1 MSIEKK
7 ELNVKYSLHMILL
20 SLIFTFKY
28 FSKSKEHS
36 QKIDKD
42 KLSQANKIYYKYII
56 CFQLA
61 KAADWCLGPFMY
73 EFFQSY
79 HFLQTEMLAKLV
91 ALSFLSSLFMGPFV
105 VGYLNDKSD
114 KKFPCIVFGVALA
127 FSCLIRQ
134 IKNPVALILGQV
146 SYGLCSPL
154 LYTSFENWFI
164 GETNRTVEDK
174 VVRETVITNA
184 FEKYKYKN
192 FAYKLKIKNICIF
205 KIQ

>member
-1 MSIEKK
+1 MTIEKQ
-7 ELNVKYSLHMILL
+7 ESSFKYTLHTIIL

-28 FSKSKEHS
+28 FSKSKEQS
-36 QKIDKD
+36 QNIDKE
-42 KLSQANKIYYKYII
+42 KLKQANKIYYKYLL

-79 HFLQTEMLAKLV
+79 HMLKTEMFAKLV

-114 KKFPCIVFGVALA
+114 KKLPCIVFGVALA

-134 IKNPVALILGQV
+134 IKNPVTLILGQV
-146 SYGLCSPL
+146 SYGLCSPI
-154 LYTSFENWFI
+154 LYTSFENWFV
-164 GETNRTVEDK
+164 GETKRKVEDK
-174 VVRETVITNA
+174 VVRETVIASA
-184 FEKYKYKN
+184 FEK
-192 FAYKLKIKNICIF
+192 
-205 KIQ
+205 

>member
-1 MSIEKK
+1 MTTDNQEP
-7 ELNVKYSLHMILL
+7 NFKYSMHTILL

-28 FSKSKEHS
+28 FSKTKEQS
-36 QKIDKD
+36 QNMDKD
-42 KLSQANKIYYKYII
+42 KLNQANKFYYKYLL

-73 EFFQSY
+73 EFFQDY
-79 HFLQTEMLAKLV
+79 HLLKTEVLAKLV

-105 VGYLNDKSD
+105 VGYLNDKSN
-114 KKFPCIVFGVALA
+114 KKLPCIVFGVALA

-134 IKNPVALILGQV
+134 IKNPVSLILGQI

-164 GETNRTVEDK
+164 SETKKKVDDK
-174 VVRETVITNA
+174 VVRETIIANA
-184 FEKYKYKN
+184 FEK
-192 FAYKLKIKNICIF
+192 
-205 KIQ
+205 

>member
-1 MSIEKK
+1 MTIE
-7 ELNVKYSLHMILL
+7 NQDFNFKYTPHMMLL
-20 SLIFTFKY
+20 SLIFTFKF
-28 FSKSKEHS
+28 FSKAKEQS
-36 QKIDKD
+36 QNMDNV
-42 KLSQANKIYYKYII
+42 KLAHANKIYYKYLI

-79 HFLQTEMLAKLV
+79 HSLKTEMFAKLV
-91 ALSFLSSLFMGPFV
+91 ALSFLSSLFMGPFL

-114 KKFPCIVFGVALA
+114 KKLPCIVFGVSLA

-134 IKNPVALILGQV
+134 IQNPGMLVLGQI

-164 GETNRTVEDK
+164 GEVNRKVEDK
-174 VVRETVITNA
+174 VIKETVISNA
-184 FEKYKYKN
+184 FEK
-192 FAYKLKIKNICIF
+192 
-205 KIQ
+205 